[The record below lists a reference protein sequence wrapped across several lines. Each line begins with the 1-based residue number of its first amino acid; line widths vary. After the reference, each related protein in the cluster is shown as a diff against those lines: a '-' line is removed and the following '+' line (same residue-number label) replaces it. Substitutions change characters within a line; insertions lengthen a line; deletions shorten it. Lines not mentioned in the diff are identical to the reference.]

1 VESDDSLQGTKVTSV
16 DLGVVRQGVRGVEKE
31 LNEVA
36 RVFSG

>member
-1 VESDDSLQGTKVTSV
+1 MTSLQGGRVTSV
-16 DLGVVRQGVRGVEKE
+16 DLGVVRQGARRLEQE